1 MIDIVVYL
9 AKIFLLTIGEEHC
22 VKLSQLTSRSP
33 IFFLSEINKAISFFY
48 LVITVTILHTTAHCD
63 SWHKNIQ
70 LKSHCPKHQC
80 GSIEMVILEI
90 MTILTLLFN
99 TNQLLFFTILI
110 LGLPIQSYLDFY
122 GDLSLLHSKM
132 NFFDPLRN

>member
-1 MIDIVVYL
+1 
-9 AKIFLLTIGEEHC
+9 
-22 VKLSQLTSRSP
+22 
-33 IFFLSEINKAISFFY
+33 
-48 LVITVTILHTTAHCD
+48 
-63 SWHKNIQ
+63 
-70 LKSHCPKHQC
+70 
-80 GSIEMVILEI
+80 MVILEI